1 MKTSIDL
8 TVCYNGLSYI
18 SKVPL
23 YFSPENY
30 QHQVLIDDAID
41 ASKKAGSSFHFLSLF
56 RHLEKP
62 ERSASH
68 FPSSAAS
75 KDCQPSSNATPIAPV
90 KGMKKM
96 APAGEI

>member
-8 TVCYNGLSYI
+8 TLCNNVLFTKSSVVFFLPEIISMRFLSMTHL
-18 SKVPL
+18 KRL
-23 YFSPENY
+23 ELLFT
-30 QHQVLIDDAID
+30 
-41 ASKKAGSSFHFLSLF
+41 FFLSLF

-75 KDCQPSSNATPIAPV
+75 KDRQPSSSATPIAPV